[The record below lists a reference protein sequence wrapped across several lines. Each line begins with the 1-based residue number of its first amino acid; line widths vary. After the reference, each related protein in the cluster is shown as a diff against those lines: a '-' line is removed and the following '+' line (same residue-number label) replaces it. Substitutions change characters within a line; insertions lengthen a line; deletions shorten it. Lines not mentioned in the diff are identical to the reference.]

1 MLIVL
6 IKQKKT
12 WELINVFYKF
22 YKFHKTVQGHFR
34 SANGMDSNFLCTMY
48 RRRREKVCT
57 QSIGLITSY
66 LTTLILTQIEE
77 FYRKEIENGRMENE
91 NCKKEFWQ

>member
-1 MLIVL
+1 M
-6 IKQKKT
+6 
-12 WELINVFYKF
+12 

-48 RRRREKVCT
+48 HRRREKACT

-66 LTTLILTQIEE
+66 LTTLILTEIEE
-77 FYRKEIENGRMENE
+77 FHRIEMRTKTARGNSDIKQLCAFQFFYQPSLAIGDI
-91 NCKKEFWQ
+91 